1 MALIDKAND
10 SRFGLQ
16 GKTPLQFDKVA
27 KASLVHN
34 EYSINGSPKL
44 GGRPEPSLL
53 DLNGVKPKGALKDPG
68 TISINNS
75 FSRGT
80 YGDNLPEGVSL

>member
-1 MALIDKAND
+1 MALIDKVND
-10 SRFGLQ
+10 SKYGLQ
-16 GKTPLQFDKVA
+16 GKTPLGFDKVA
-27 KASLVHN
+27 KASKLHN

-75 FSRGT
+75 FSKGT